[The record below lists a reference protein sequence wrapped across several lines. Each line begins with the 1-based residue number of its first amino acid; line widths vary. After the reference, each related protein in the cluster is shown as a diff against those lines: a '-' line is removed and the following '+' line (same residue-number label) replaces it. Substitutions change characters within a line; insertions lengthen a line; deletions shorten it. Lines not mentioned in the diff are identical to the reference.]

1 MSRVII
7 TLIVIALANVEETY
21 NLFLR
26 GGPEMDR
33 VPGKKHDMWNLEKEN
48 GDNRPEADRG
58 GVGLREVMQ
67 KRTIKGV

>member
-1 MSRVII
+1 MTRVII
-7 TLIVIALANVEETY
+7 TLIVIALANVEEMY

-26 GGPEMDR
+26 GGPEMDH

-48 GDNRPEADRG
+48 GDHLPEVNG
-58 GVGLREVMQ
+58 VVGLREVMQ